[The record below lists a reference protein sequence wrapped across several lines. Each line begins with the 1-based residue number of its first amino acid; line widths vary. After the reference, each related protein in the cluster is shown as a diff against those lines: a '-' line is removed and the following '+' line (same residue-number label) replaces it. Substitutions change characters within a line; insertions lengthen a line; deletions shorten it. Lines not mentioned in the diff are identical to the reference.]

1 MISELAL
8 TAINLIL
15 WLCVAVGLVLGVLSF
30 IYGGLSKRSV
40 WFAITMIVSAAWSIM
55 MLISYANDAEFQ
67 IGAAGWLNLPPV
79 LLFFTTP
86 MMALTYVNIPTWARR
101 VIYVLAMIPV
111 ILFSSLMVFAPN
123 FLLLYASSGPD
134 GTQYLLEFNP
144 VTIIQLGI
152 SIVLLTIVTMIIM
165 VRAIKEARTSLGKKL
180 MRNVMIGF
188 LCGFLL
194 GALFNLVMSD
204 LHWWHWLG
212 PTATLIYAFTMYR
225 AVIKYGADEV

>member
-1 MISELAL
+1 MISDLAL

-15 WLCVAVGLVLGVLSF
+15 WICVAVGLVLGVLSF

-40 WFAITMIVSAAWSIM
+40 WFAITMIVAAAWAVM

-67 IGAAGWLNLPPV
+67 NTAAGWLNLPPV
-79 LLFFTTP
+79 LLFYTAP
-86 MMALTYVNIPTWARR
+86 MMALTYVTIPDR
-101 VIYVLAMIPV
+101 VRKLIQILAIIPV
-111 ILFSSLMVFAPN
+111 VVFSSLMVFAPN

-134 GTQYLLEFNP
+134 GTDYLLEFNQ
-144 VTIIQLGI
+144 VTILQLGI
-152 SIVLLTIVTMIIM
+152 NLILLTVATMIIM
-165 VRAIKEARTSLGKKL
+165 TRARKEARTPLGKKL

-194 GALFNLVMSD
+194 GALFNLLMSN

-212 PTATLIYAFTMYR
+212 PTATLIYAFTMYT
-225 AVIKYGADEV
+225 AVIKYGSDEV